1 MRKADTEQRVIVDKQ
16 EFHGAVILGASPA
29 GHAISS

>member
-1 MRKADTEQRVIVDKQ
+1 VIVDKQ